1 MEDGELDLLAF
12 VSSFFRFAGPNNPVL
27 DLGNYLVRKMG
38 LKFGVVT
45 TAHPLD
51 REFAKYASFPITRG
65 LSGSSNSMLGRL
77 STGPINVIRA
87 KRAIER
93 LRPRRTI
100 VFASLDTAFEVA
112 AASGERVVLG
122 QNVLLNFAHRGWA
135 TKFGVPFWPPPT
147 WKRTIYETLD
157 VTVSKTIVRGIL
169 AHTQFQKQLYIAIG
183 IPEERIRVVPH
194 CVDMDRIDEA
204 KDEPAERPSAAEST
218 SVLFVG
224 HLEAW
229 KGVTELLVAAG
240 AAATETPLNLRFVG
254 GGSLEGEVKAASR
267 SHEAERN
274 LRIELLPWTSPPK
287 LFGIMR
293 RADIIAVPSCVE
305 LFGMTALEAM
315 ALGKPVVAT
324 RYGGIAEVVRHD
336 RDGILVNPF
345 DRREFAA
352 ALVRLA
358 EDDAL
363 RRRQGTSGRERV
375 RAEYEVGAVAPKF
388 VRALEELG

>member
-1 MEDGELDLLAF
+1 MEDDRLDLLAF

-38 LKFGVVT
+38 LRFGVIT

-51 REFAKYASFPITRG
+51 REFAKCASFPITRG
-65 LSGSSNSMLGRL
+65 LSGSSSGMLGRF
-77 STGPINVIRA
+77 SSGPINVVRA
-87 KRAIER
+87 RRAMVR

-112 AASGERVVLG
+112 AATGKRVVLG
-122 QNVLLNFAHRGWA
+122 QNVLLNVAHRGWA
-135 TKFGVPFWPPPT
+135 TKFGVPFWRPPT
-147 WKRTIYETLD
+147 WTRTIYETLD
-157 VTVSKTIVRGIL
+157 VTVSKTILRGIL
-169 AHTQFQKQLYIAIG
+169 AHSQFQKQLYLAIG

-194 CVDMDRIDEA
+194 CIDTNRIDEA
-204 KDEPAERPSAAEST
+204 KDEPAEDSSAAESK

-229 KGVTELLVAAG
+229 KGVTELL
-240 AAATETPLNLRFVG
+240 AAAEAAAKETPLKLRFVG
-254 GGSLEGEVKAASR
+254 RGTLERQVKAASGNPGL
-267 SHEAERN
+267 ERN
-274 LRIELLPWTSPPK
+274 LRIELLPWTSPPE

-336 RDGILVNPF
+336 RDGLLVNPF
-345 DRREFAA
+345 DRREFSE

-358 EDDAL
+358 NDDAL
-363 RRRQGTSGRERV
+363 RRRLGTSGRERV
-375 RAEYEVGAVAPKF
+375 RVEYDVGAIAPKF
-388 VRALEELG
+388 VRAMEEIC